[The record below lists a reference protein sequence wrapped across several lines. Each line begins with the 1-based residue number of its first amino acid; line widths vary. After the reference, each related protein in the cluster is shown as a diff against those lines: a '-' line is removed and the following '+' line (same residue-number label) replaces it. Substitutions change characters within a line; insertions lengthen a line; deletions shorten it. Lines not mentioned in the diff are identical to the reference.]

1 VDNGYGYDFVPVTG
15 NGYEFEYMKKVT
27 GTDVQC
33 YYPRIV
39 YSLPSLSP
47 PLPLGANKNQ
57 PGWNQDVTIVAEIRT
72 DWIRKQRDPDADRVT
87 NNLQQGKN
95 RVCLLCTLSE

>member
-1 VDNGYGYDFVPVTG
+1 VDNGYGYDFIPVTG
-15 NGYEFEYMKKVT
+15 NGYELEYMKKVT

-33 YYPRIV
+33 YYLRIV

-72 DWIRKQRDPDADRVT
+72 DWIRKQGILT
-87 NNLQQGKN
+87 LTE
-95 RVCLLCTLSE
+95 LLIISSKEKTECAYYAR